1 MKKVI
6 ALILTLAMLLSFA
19 ACGTPKTSDKTFTIG
34 ICQLVQHPALDAA
47 TQGFI
52 DAVTKALGDKV
63 KFLNQNASGEP
74 ANCATIVNGF
84 VSQKVDLIMAN
95 ATPALTAAASATKD
109 IPILGTSITE
119 YGTALDLKNYSGTVG
134 GNISGTS
141 DLADLAA
148 QAAMIKE
155 WFPNA
160 KKVGVLFCSAE
171 ANSRYQVDVITKH
184 LKDAGI
190 TVTEFAF
197 TDSND
202 VGSVTQKAA
211 SQSDA
216 IYIPTDN
223 MAASNT
229 EAIANIV
236 IPAKVPVI
244 AGEENLCQGCGVC
257 TLSISYYDLGVT
269 TGEMAVK
276 ILTGGA
282 DISKMAVEYAP
293 TTKKFNA
300 DICKQLGITPVSGY
314 TAIGQ

>member
-1 MKKVI
+1 
-6 ALILTLAMLLSFA
+6 
-19 ACGTPKTSDKTFTIG
+19 
-34 ICQLVQHPALDAA
+34 
-47 TQGFI
+47 
-52 DAVTKALGDKV
+52 
-63 KFLNQNASGEP
+63 
-74 ANCATIVNGF
+74 
-84 VSQKVDLIMAN
+84 
-95 ATPALTAAASATKD
+95 
-109 IPILGTSITE
+109 
-119 YGTALDLKNYSGTVG
+119 
-134 GNISGTS
+134 
-141 DLADLAA
+141 
-148 QAAMIKE
+148 
-155 WFPNA
+155 
-160 KKVGVLFCSAE
+160 
-171 ANSRYQVDVITKH
+171 
-184 LKDAGI
+184 
-190 TVTEFAF
+190 
-197 TDSND
+197 
-202 VGSVTQKAA
+202 
-211 SQSDA
+211 
-216 IYIPTDN
+216 